1 MKVLL
6 AVMVYILISGCT
18 NDAGRERRAG
28 EVRRE
33 LFVECMELAAKMPRQ
48 SDDDVADIVGE
59 CGSQSYYLSYATT
72 QEPRHD

>member
-1 MKVLL
+1 MKAVLSVVT
-6 AVMVYILISGCT
+6 AVLILTGCT

-59 CGSQSYYLSYATT
+59 CGSQSYYMSYATT
-72 QEPRHD
+72 QERQP